1 MKKIVGAS
9 TESAKYPKRG
19 PVIMPVKPP
28 YDVLRYMAGD
38 PVILAASDEA
48 HCRNVYQ
55 AVRLSLIRWRKGK

>member
-1 MKKIVGAS
+1 MTNS
-9 TESAKYPKRG
+9 QTAKYAKRG
-19 PVIMPVKPP
+19 PVTMPKVPP
-28 YDVLRYMAGD
+28 YDVLRAMAGD